1 MDPQNVESYLLCNYR
16 RSLVAY
22 RCVKKFSIRID
33 SVRLDIHYLKTCRS
47 KDLIPGFLWFKTAND
62 NLKSSPQYR
71 ESQRRLL
78 NAEID
83 YKYQHH
89 NNVKTS
95 YETSLSL
102 LKERCSESIF
112 QQLQEILITV
122 CKPIL
127 DKKKETIEKKLR
139 ALGYFGELKPKV
151 DRDVV
156 KNLST
161 RILSDDQIDCLAH
174 GLDFGLLPKHFDNM
188 NVAAHTE
195 RFFHNVTNIYQNQK
209 ALRDDMKKK
218 DVTIPNG
225 TRLLNSNELTLAY
238 NLRSLT
244 DSFRSQANRY
254 LKQQHFIHTEQK
266 QYYQLLKQ
274 LNDKSIVV
282 TRPDKGR
289 GIVLLDRNDYNSK
302 MNEILSDTTKFKSLP
317 DDPTITRENKLIRLL
332 LRLKAQGYISE
343 EFCKMARPTG
353 SNPGRLY
360 GLPKTHKAGVPLR
373 PVLSSIGT
381 FNYNLAKLLK
391 EMLSTMIQNEAI
403 MKDSF
408 AFVKELR
415 SESLSELS
423 EYKMVSFDIVSLYTN
438 IPLAET
444 INIILDYLYKDKKN
458 R

>member
-1 MDPQNVESYLLCNYR
+1 VAAADIVIIIIIAKKLFDHYYLEYYIVYYLHYSTTN
-16 RSLVAY
+16 
-22 RCVKKFSIRID
+22 KG
-33 SVRLDIHYLKTCRS
+33 VRLDIHYLKTCRS

-225 TRLLNSNELTLAY
+225 TRLLNSNELTLA
-238 NLRSLT
+238 
-244 DSFRSQANRY
+244 
-254 LKQQHFIHTEQK
+254 
-266 QYYQLLKQ
+266 
-274 LNDKSIVV
+274 
-282 TRPDKGR
+282 
-289 GIVLLDRNDYNSK
+289 
-302 MNEILSDTTKFKSLP
+302 
-317 DDPTITRENKLIRLL
+317 
-332 LRLKAQGYISE
+332 
-343 EFCKMARPTG
+343 
-353 SNPGRLY
+353 
-360 GLPKTHKAGVPLR
+360 
-373 PVLSSIGT
+373 
-381 FNYNLAKLLK
+381 
-391 EMLSTMIQNEAI
+391 
-403 MKDSF
+403 
-408 AFVKELR
+408 
-415 SESLSELS
+415 
-423 EYKMVSFDIVSLYTN
+423 
-438 IPLAET
+438 
-444 INIILDYLYKDKKN
+444 
-458 R
+458 